1 MLERLCSAN
10 NKKKSRTGF
19 DLRSYYLS
27 SNQTATDVIAED
39 IIYLAVKLKTHSC
52 DVSVSNI
59 VARNGQYR
67 KKVLTFNL
75 KMNDLYK

>member
-1 MLERLCSAN
+1 MHEKLCSAN

-39 IIYLAVKLKTHSC
+39 IYLAVKLKTHSC

-67 KKVLTFNL
+67 KKVLAFNL
-75 KMNDLYK
+75 KMNDLCK